1 MSETNV
7 HFPTFYTSDIGFL
20 LAFLFALVGIAA
32 TAASPILGHAQLMRI
47 CQNEL
52 YRHNQGTNNS
62 SRIGGAKGEST
73 AAAAA
78 ASTTQLSSNAA
89 VLLSAAQMV
98 GVSSHNNV
106 DRLSQQIAT
115 NLEQIQRVMNTNE
128 SMLPQIMTGSIRS
141 NTNGLGTSQQR
152 QMLFSPRVSQYARLQ
167 QRQQDAVAAAATTAR
182 LRREQ
187 EQRAAA
193 VAAIIA
199 AQSNHQQQCR
209 MEQLQRDLRTLQQ
222 MNILRHDSSRATLSR
237 TTTLSASSTASLA
250 LSLAQDPMLGTNMA
264 LMRQHQQQ
272 QQQEQEHSLQ
282 MLRMQHFN
290 MSTSSSALLNLQ
302 HQSAMRSSPLYHH
315 HSPIELFQSIGTTN
329 HHDAAYTT
337 PLSLPICLARS
348 AVDEYKLSE
357 HQIFLRQ
364 QIEAFQA
371 TEDDVMTH
379 TRGRNK
385 PILLG
390 QVGIRCRHCAHLP
403 VSRRQKGSTYF
414 PSNKLGI
421 YQAAQN
427 MSTAHIQCGL
437 CHEMPEDIKLK
448 FIEIMSAKKPNCSN
462 GAGRPYWAQSATLLG
477 LVDTEE
483 GIRFIRDLPPG
494 IVILE

>member
-7 HFPTFYTSDIGFL
+7 HFPTFYTSDIGLL
-20 LAFLFALVGIAA
+20 LAFFFALVAIAT
-32 TAASPILGHAQLMRI
+32 TAASPILGHAELMRI

-52 YRHNQGTNNS
+52 SRHNQGTNNS
-62 SRIGGAKGEST
+62 SRFVGASG
-73 AAAAA
+73 AVA

-89 VLLSAAQMV
+89 VLLSASQQMH
-98 GVSSHNNV
+98 GVSSPNNV
-106 DRLSQQIAT
+106 DRPSQKIAT
-115 NLEQIQRVMNTNE
+115 NLEQIQRLMNTNE
-128 SMLPQIMTGSIRS
+128 TVLPQMTGVRS

-152 QMLFSPRVSQYARLQ
+152 QWMFSPRVSQYARLQ

-182 LRREQ
+182 LRKEQ
-187 EQRAAA
+187 EERAAA
-193 VAAIIA
+193 VVAIMA

-222 MNILRHDSSRATLSR
+222 MNILRHDSSSATLSR
-237 TTTLSASSTASLA
+237 TNTLSASSTASLA
-250 LSLAQDPMLGTNMA
+250 LSLAQDPMLGTNLA
-264 LMRQHQQQ
+264 LMRRHQEQQQ
-272 QQQEQEHSLQ
+272 QEHSLQ
-282 MLRMQHFN
+282 MLRMQHSN
-290 MSTSSSALLNLQ
+290 MATSSSAFMNLQ
-302 HQSAMRSSPLYHH
+302 HQGSMRSSQLYHH
-315 HSPIELFQSIGTTN
+315 HSPIELFQLIGTTN
-329 HHDAAYTT
+329 HHDAAHTT

-357 HQIFLRQ
+357 HQNFLRQ

-371 TEDDVMTH
+371 TKDDVMTH

-385 PILLG
+385 PVHLG
-390 QVGIRCRHCAHLP
+390 QVGIRCRHCAHIP

-437 CHEMPEDIKLK
+437 CTEMPEAIKLK

-462 GAGRPYWAQSATLLG
+462 GAGRPYWAQSATQLG

-494 IVILE
+494 IMILE